1 MNEQFTVPL
10 NGLAKGWTRFSL
22 FAGKEFFSAFGNED
36 VLDAGVKVDVGI
48 EKSGD
53 YLGVDLSL
61 DGFLTVPCDRC
72 LEPVRLN
79 VDCEARLS
87 VKSGSYG
94 GESPSG
100 TTEDGREIVCLE
112 GESAVLDLSQTV
124 YDYALLSL
132 PMRKVHPEGECAAAA
147 ASFLS
152 SEEEAPSASPFA
164 SLKGLFDGK

>member
-1 MNEQFTVPL
+1 MNEQFIVPL

-36 VLDAGVKVDVGI
+36 VLDAGVSVEAGI

-72 LEPVRLN
+72 LEPVRLG
-79 VDCEARLS
+79 VSCEARLS
-87 VKSGSYG
+87 VKSGSFVG
-94 GESPSG
+94 DSPSG
-100 TTEDGREIVCLE
+100 TTEDGREIVFLE
-112 GESAVLDLSQTV
+112 GDGAELDLSQTV

-132 PMRKVHPEGECAAAA
+132 PMRKVHPEGECAAVAGRY
-147 ASFLS
+147 LS
-152 SEEEAPSASPFA
+152 GAEEEQSASPFA
-164 SLKGLFDGK
+164 ALKGLFDGK